1 MGKSVA
7 TAYPPA
13 ITAEQDAHESRFPAA
28 NAAFRSR
35 NGPLKPAARKAAPS
49 SPVGSRPRG
58 RACVRGPRPGHQ
70 HFPRKLSEIE
80 HASLKYVFVEGE
92 FQNPRRQ
99 LRSWRLES
107 GALDRP
113 PPDAEAVRAPED
125 RATTVTLVVN
135 QPTVVVCNMAQPT
148 MTVCSSKKRNTAA
161 VVTVVPRAP
170 CPLPGVNTGR
180 R

>member
-1 MGKSVA
+1 L
-7 TAYPPA
+7 
-13 ITAEQDAHESRFPAA
+13 
-28 NAAFRSR
+28 RS
-35 NGPLKPAARKAAPS
+35 
-49 SPVGSRPRG
+49 
-58 RACVRGPRPGHQ
+58 GPRPGHQ

-107 GALDRP
+107 GPLDRP

-125 RATTVTLVVN
+125 WVTTVTRIAD
-135 QPTVVVCNMAQPT
+135 QPTVVVRNVSPPT
-148 MTVCSSKKRNTAA
+148 MTVCSSKGRNTAA
-161 VVTVVPRAP
+161 AVFLVPRTP
-170 CPLPGVNTGR
+170 CLSPGVNTGR